1 MSEDKQRAILR
12 AATEVFC
19 EQGFEAAS
27 MQAIAERAGVAK
39 GTLYLYYQSKGEL
52 IDCVFDHCNLSDVV
66 ACQEGLDEIH
76 GSLDKLCRRVENAV
90 RWALANPEM
99 SRIERMILASP
110 RYQHGR
116 YCEQKRQ
123 AAHVDKILRE
133 GMEKGELRRMPP
145 QLMGEIFFGIGR
157 ALLDHM
163 NEHPED
169 VDDQALWAQC
179 FDSIRG
185 CLGTPA

>member
-1 MSEDKQRAILR
+1 MDLNTRKKLNN
-12 AATEVFC
+12 
-19 EQGFEAAS
+19 
-27 MQAIAERAGVAK
+27 GVEMPIFGLGVYKSAD
-39 GTLYLYYQSKGEL
+39 GE
-52 IDCVFDHCNLSDVV
+52 
-66 ACQEGLDEIH
+66 ETY
-76 GSLDKLCRRVENAV
+76 NAV

-133 GMEKGELRRMPP
+133 GVEKGELRRMPP